1 MNVAELSRM
10 VENLIRFG
18 SIEQIDYAARR
29 VRVKT
34 GNLLTNWLR
43 WRAGRAGT
51 TKEWDPPSIGEQVM
65 ILSPSGVI
73 ENGIV
78 MPSMYCDEFDAPSAN
93 PALHITEYP
102 DGAKISYNHDTGALV
117 ATGIKTGL
125 IQADTKI
132 TLDTP
137 ETIVTGSLEVMKML
151 TYHNGMTGEAGDA
164 DNSITIT
171 GNLIHIGGELSSN
184 GIVLHTHTH
193 PGTGGPL

>member
-34 GNLLTNWLR
+34 GNLLTNWLH

-51 TKEWDPPSIGEQVM
+51 TKEWDPPSVGEQVM

-78 MPSMYCDEFDAPSAN
+78 IPSMYCDEFDAPSAN
-93 PALHITEYP
+93 PNVHMRQYP
-102 DGAKISYNHDTGALV
+102 DGAAMMYNHATGAMV
-117 ATGIKTGL
+117 ISGIKTL
-125 IQADTKI
+125 LVQASEKI
-132 TLDTP
+132 TFDTP
-137 ETIVTGSLEVMKML
+137 LVKNTGAVEVEGML
-151 TYHNGMTGEAGDA
+151 TYKNGMTGYAGLSDY
-164 DNSITIT
+164 SITIT
-171 GNLIHIGGELSSN
+171 GNLIHAGGVLSSN